1 MFNHQH
7 DSKEQ
12 GRDHGTHEVCYA
24 DDVDNYI
31 EEVWNSDGGDGETSQ
46 GQDQHQCRV
55 LLSLMLIQDKT
66 KSLYE
71 DLKKK
76 HSEESEGSSSNAQPW
91 LVSDGSRQEPTF
103 MT

>member
-1 MFNHQH
+1 
-7 DSKEQ
+7 
-12 GRDHGTHEVCYA
+12 
-24 DDVDNYI
+24 
-31 EEVWNSDGGDGETSQ
+31 
-46 GQDQHQCRV
+46 
-55 LLSLMLIQDKT
+55 MLIQDKT

>member
-1 MFNHQH
+1 MEHVKSAVLMMPTTI
-7 DSKEQ
+7 SKKC
-12 GRDHGTHEVCYA
+12 RKV
-24 DDVDNYI
+24 I
-31 EEVWNSDGGDGETSQ
+31 EKLFGVWM
-46 GQDQHQCRV
+46 QDQQHCQV
-55 LLSLMLIQDKT
+55 LLSLMRIQEKT

-71 DLKKK
+71 GLKKK

>member
-1 MFNHQH
+1 MK
-7 DSKEQ
+7 SAMLMMSTSILKKC
-12 GRDHGTHEVCYA
+12 GTA
-24 DDVDNYI
+24 M
-31 EEVWNSDGGDGETSQ
+31 EEMEKLLRVRR
-46 GQDQHQCRV
+46 QDQHQCRV
-55 LLSLMLIQDKT
+55 LLSLMLIQEKT

-71 DLKKK
+71 GLKKK

>member
-1 MFNHQH
+1 MEYVKSAILIMLTKI
-7 DSKEQ
+7 SKKD
-12 GRDHGTHEVCYA
+12 GKMMDEV
-24 DDVDNYI
+24 
-31 EEVWNSDGGDGETSQ
+31 EKLLSVWI
-46 GQDQHQCRV
+46 QDQHQYGG
-55 LLSLMLIQDKT
+55 LLSLMLIQEKT

-103 MT
+103 MM